1 MYLFLN
7 NMNPDVVNLNAS
19 KFLALFTQTREVLLS
34 WNIGAFCFP
43 EARQP
48 DLVILVG
55 TTGLKKIHCLQ
66 SQGRN

>member
-1 MYLFLN
+1 
-7 NMNPDVVNLNAS
+7 MNPDVVNLNAS
-19 KFLALFTQTREVLLS
+19 KFLALLTQTREVLLIIRS
-34 WNIGAFCFP
+34 WSMSAFCFP

-55 TTGLKKIHCLQ
+55 TQGLKEMHCLQ